1 MYKLLKSGFF
11 EESYIDWT
19 NVLGKAAQTE
29 LQPPHGMIY
38 LHIFLVLRQ
47 FNVF

>member
-19 NVLGKAAQTE
+19 NVLAKAAQT
-29 LQPPHGMIY
+29 
-38 LHIFLVLRQ
+38 
-47 FNVF
+47 